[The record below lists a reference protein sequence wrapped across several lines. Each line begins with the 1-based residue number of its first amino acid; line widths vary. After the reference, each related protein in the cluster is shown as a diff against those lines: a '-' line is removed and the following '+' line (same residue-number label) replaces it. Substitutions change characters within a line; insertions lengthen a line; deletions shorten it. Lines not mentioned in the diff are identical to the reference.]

1 MLSDVI
7 VSLLVFFPLLA
18 ALFVFLI
25 PSKAK
30 ELAKNF
36 SLYVSLMNFGIS
48 VLMFSKFQNIDG
60 FQFLVNVPWNTDL
73 GISYKVGIDGI
84 NIFLVMITTF
94 FIPVAILSTW
104 DKIKEKERVFYS
116 SILMLESFLIGSV
129 VSIDLFLF
137 YVFWELMLI
146 PMFFMVGIWSESKNT
161 KIVSKFFVY
170 TMIGSLAMLFSI
182 LYIYQSH
189 YNQTGFYTF
198 DILNLYS
205 TSINP
210 QMASILFFSFL
221 IAFAI
226 KAPLFPFHTW
236 LPDTY
241 TDAPVSGTIL
251 LSAVM
256 AKLGVYGMIR
266 FVIPLFPVTFAQ
278 YSNLLMTLAVIGTI
292 YAGLIAIVQKDMKRL
307 IAYSSISHLG
317 YIILGVFA
325 LNVQS
330 LQGSVFHMVSH
341 ALSTGALFL
350 IVAFLENRLR
360 SRKIENA
367 GGLMKIIP
375 AFGILF
381 MIAMFSSIGLPGLNG
396 FVGEFL
402 IFLGVFGTSPLF
414 SALGATGVIIGAVY
428 MLSMFQKVMF
438 GPLKDTTVLEYKDLK
453 LNELA
458 VLIPISLLIFIMG
471 VYPQPFL
478 NKIEPSITKYI
489 EFINTKKISTQEIA
503 YLERR

>member
-251 LSAVM
+251 LS
-256 AKLGVYGMIR
+256 
-266 FVIPLFPVTFAQ
+266 FQ
-278 YSNLLMTLAVIGTI
+278 NLSLCS
-292 YAGLIAIVQKDMKRL
+292 QKDKIPEKR
-307 IAYSSISHLG
+307 
-317 YIILGVFA
+317 
-325 LNVQS
+325 
-330 LQGSVFHMVSH
+330 
-341 ALSTGALFL
+341 TKALF
-350 IVAFLENRLR
+350 V
-360 SRKIENA
+360 
-367 GGLMKIIP
+367 GL
-375 AFGILF
+375 
-381 MIAMFSSIGLPGLNG
+381 
-396 FVGEFL
+396 VGN
-402 IFLGVFGTSPLF
+402 
-414 SALGATGVIIGAVY
+414 
-428 MLSMFQKVMF
+428 Q
-438 GPLKDTTVLEYKDLK
+438 
-453 LNELA
+453 
-458 VLIPISLLIFIMG
+458 
-471 VYPQPFL
+471 
-478 NKIEPSITKYI
+478 
-489 EFINTKKISTQEIA
+489 
-503 YLERR
+503 R